1 MARSRSALAGAL
13 GTCSPPLF
21 NFSSHDIV
29 VMAGVGLDAC
39 CLKDQFSSSDVF
51 FKDLKSLK
59 KECEEALVL
68 DPAFRRAHQRLA
80 SLLIRE
86 LQAMER
92 HLDMCAE
99 ARKVVDWKSDL
110 KESDAAFTE
119 GANASSFVN
128 SY

>member
-1 MARSRSALAGAL
+1 
-13 GTCSPPLF
+13 
-21 NFSSHDIV
+21 
-29 VMAGVGLDAC
+29 MAGVGLDAC
-39 CLKDQFSSSDVF
+39 CHCANVGARLKDQFSSSDVF

-59 KECEEALVL
+59 KACTAKVGIV
-68 DPAFRRAHQRLA
+68 AYKV
-80 SLLIRE
+80 RE
-86 LQAMER
+86 LQAVER

-110 KESDAAFTE
+110 KESDAAFIE

>member
-1 MARSRSALAGAL
+1 
-13 GTCSPPLF
+13 
-21 NFSSHDIV
+21 
-29 VMAGVGLDAC
+29 MAGVGLDAC
-39 CLKDQFSSSDVF
+39 CHCAHVGAQLKDQFSSLDVF

-68 DPAFRRAHQRLA
+68 DPAFRHAQQRLA

-86 LQAMER
+86 LQAVER

-110 KESDAAFTE
+110 KESDAAFIE
-119 GANASSFVN
+119 GANASSFVMA
-128 SY
+128 SKCEA